1 MPADRAATGRNTGT
15 DTSANTDTAVKADTS
30 AGADTSAKADA
41 PTKADAVMRTESAV
55 PVEAAAR
62 ADAAARGQAADRSDS
77 RRRED
82 GLARSDAAGQG
93 GESASAGQDTE
104 SDGPSAAGA
113 SVPDQEPTGTEPE
126 AGQVPDAKPRGA
138 GSEAGRAPDVKST
151 NAEPEAGQKP
161 DAKPH
166 GTEPEAGQAPDAK
179 PTGAE
184 PSGAEPRPAH
194 ADDGDAGGSP
204 AEDIEPGVDAAHE
217 GEPTARDAVSAPGP
231 DGRPRRTT
239 RRFPLFTRDTAR
251 PEGGGRAA
259 PRDAPA
265 PARQWPILAVIGTV
279 GLGLLLT
286 ALDVFRFGTLLIGV
300 ALLAGGVMRW
310 TLPDVGMLAVR
321 SRFTDLVTYGV
332 LGVTIV
338 LLAMM
343 AQPSPWLEIPFL
355 DDTLHF
361 TIRT

>member
-1 MPADRAATGRNTGT
+1 MPDTKPSGT
-15 DTSANTDTAVKADTS
+15 
-30 AGADTSAKADA
+30 
-41 PTKADAVMRTESAV
+41 
-55 PVEAAAR
+55 
-62 ADAAARGQAADRSDS
+62 
-77 RRRED
+77 
-82 GLARSDAAGQG
+82 
-93 GESASAGQDTE
+93 
-104 SDGPSAAGA
+104 
-113 SVPDQEPTGTEPE
+113 
-126 AGQVPDAKPRGA
+126 
-138 GSEAGRAPDVKST
+138 
-151 NAEPEAGQKP
+151 GQKP

-166 GTEPEAGQAPDAK
+166 GTEPELGQEPDAK

-184 PSGAEPRPAH
+184 PRRTEPHPAH
-194 ADDGDAGGSP
+194 ADEGDADVGEADSDGTP
-204 AEDIEPGVDAAHE
+204 AEDAEPRVDAAHE

-231 DGRPRRTT
+231 DGRPQRTT

-265 PARQWPILAVIGTV
+265 PARQWPILAVSGAV

-286 ALDVFRFGTLLIGV
+286 ALDLFKIGTLLIGV

-310 TLPDVGMLAVR
+310 MLPDVGMLAVR

-343 AQPSPWLEIPFL
+343 AQPNPLLEIPFL